1 MAKVF
6 NGRLS
11 IEMELEIRLLEK
23 RCRVG
28 RVPRR
33 VFLYK
38 THIFPNHFK
47 DLFRNERDL
56 RKTRFPVLWRRR
68 EPVPRCLSYLALKQQ
83 YNVTS

>member
-33 VFLYK
+33 VFCIKQIFFQIILKICLKTNGILEKRVFLY
-38 THIFPNHFK
+38 FGAGENQ
-47 DLFRNERDL
+47 
-56 RKTRFPVLWRRR
+56 
-68 EPVPRCLSYLALKQQ
+68 SLAAFL
-83 YNVTS
+83 TLL